1 MELKA
6 YSDSQTYFEI
16 SAQSETFHFDSFR
29 GRLLCVKDF
38 LKKLS
43 LLPLALV
50 LKAYRTMLRAVGL
63 CLSAVLL
70 MVTFGGARAF
80 FVERVGKLAK
90 DLADWVLLPFAVGA
104 CFLRLLMGFFI
115 HPSLYF
121 NH

>member
-1 MELKA
+1 MELKS

-16 SAQSETFHFDSFR
+16 SAQSETFYFDSFR

-38 LKKLS
+38 LKKLC
-43 LLPLALV
+43 LLPFAV
-50 LKAYRTMLRAVGL
+50 VMKAYRTTLRAAGL
-63 CLSAVLL
+63 FLAAVLL
-70 MVTFGGARAF
+70 MVTFGGSRAF
-80 FVERVGKLAK
+80 FVERVAKLAK